1 MNTSESGKTLSYKGL
16 RQLRLI
22 SYQWLSESDAGLWIS
37 DFDLQDFHVMFL
49 RFAFSIVRI
58 FDQGCF
64 EVYSQSNLLDTI
76 LRQHS

>member
-1 MNTSESGKTLSYKGL
+1 
-16 RQLRLI
+16 
-22 SYQWLSESDAGLWIS
+22 
-37 DFDLQDFHVMFL
+37 MFL

-76 LRQHS
+76 LRQHSYQPCPQDFFTNIQYNPQDRMLRILLLIGVI